1 MTCNYVQITVM
12 ETKSNKRRLK
22 EWFSAEE
29 LHEESKKWFSELKFA
44 RDEQKFLNTMVKDY
58 TLDIIDSDMFKSVQP
73 LVQSLNQSEKDLVD
87 LFKRVQLH
95 ENQLHIM
102 VDDINQEKMEA
113 AYLDTHNDLS
123 MDVSDYFMKYRHT
136 KNLMFDI
143 ISKVIKHRK
152 QKRLLN

>member
-58 TLDIIDSDMFKSVQP
+58 TLDIIDSDMFNTVQP
-73 LVQSLNQSEKDLVD
+73 VVEALNKSEKELV
-87 LFKRVQLH
+87 K
-95 ENQLHIM
+95 I
-102 VDDINQEKMEA
+102 
-113 AYLDTHNDLS
+113 
-123 MDVSDYFMKYRHT
+123 
-136 KNLMFDI
+136 
-143 ISKVIKHRK
+143 
-152 QKRLLN
+152 LLK

>member
-95 ENQLHIM
+95 ENQLQIM
-102 VDDINQEKMEA
+102 VDDIDQLVA
-113 AYLDTHNDLS
+113 IYLAMLIRFFEEPH
-123 MDVSDYFMKYRHT
+123 
-136 KNLMFDI
+136 
-143 ISKVIKHRK
+143 
-152 QKRLLN
+152 